1 MYTLAWL
8 RVGGLETHTHT
19 EKGRKVNVDGWLVKI
34 AFLFHNPPLY
44 FTVTS
49 LEKNSVDEKR
59 RRLITVNFRY
69 SRGFLR
75 KKKLTD

>member
-34 AFLFHNPPLY
+34 AFLFH
-44 FTVTS
+44 
-49 LEKNSVDEKR
+49 
-59 RRLITVNFRY
+59 
-69 SRGFLR
+69 
-75 KKKLTD
+75 KKKKIKKKKKKKKKKKFKFF